1 MNVNIRP
8 YNDADRPSLE
18 RLLRDYLTQTAEELE
33 KAPWHF
39 VLPIDAVMSMTFD
52 KLEMFTPPNGQILI
66 AIIDGE
72 AHGTASVKMIR
83 PAAAELKR
91 MYVTGEARGCG
102 IGGSLVSESVD
113 IALKL
118 GATEMYLDNP
128 PPFKPAHRLYQ
139 RQGFIWTEEY
149 PEVDIPDELKIDWL
163 YMHKQL

>member
-1 MNVNIRP
+1 M
-8 YNDADRPSLE
+8 
-18 RLLRDYLTQTAEELE
+18 
-33 KAPWHF
+33 PWHF

-118 GATEMYLDNP
+118 GATEMSSIPRHPSNP
-128 PPFKPAHRLYQ
+128 PTACTNGKVLFGQKNILRLIFQ
-139 RQGFIWTEEY
+139 TS
-149 PEVDIPDELKIDWL
+149 
-163 YMHKQL
+163 